1 MNDGILPQPKPHIPP
16 GRLWFG
22 SVGAVAVWFLVEL
35 ADVAIA
41 WKACQQGAG
50 VTGHH
55 AVVRMVLGVLTA
67 LSLGLAV
74 AAWVTSYQ
82 TWRLTREQ
90 ADFTR
95 AEAHGRWEFMSF
107 VGVLVSSTLGVGIVL
122 FMLPIL
128 VLGGC
133 WGMY

>member
-22 SVGAVAVWFLVEL
+22 SVGTVAVWFLVEL

-41 WKACQQGAG
+41 WEACQRGAEG
-50 VTGHH
+50 TGQH
-55 AVVRMVLGVLTA
+55 AAVRTLLGVLTA

-74 AAWVTSYQ
+74 AAWLTSYK
-82 TWRLTREQ
+82 TWRLTGEQ
-90 ADFTR
+90 PDFAGT
-95 AEAHGRWEFMSF
+95 EAHGRWEFMSF